1 MKTIGGNKDHYLLSQ
16 SAAYLRLL
24 RNTNFPLNEST
35 KKEKKNK
42 KRRTQFLCAK
52 VKFALN
58 NLILV
63 LEPSPPA
70 YFWAALFVTVNV
82 L

>member
-1 MKTIGGNKDHYLLSQ
+1 MKTIGDNKDHYLLSQ

-24 RNTNFPLNEST
+24 RNTNFPLEWIH
-35 KKEKKNK
+35 EKRKNAE
-42 KRRTQFLCAK
+42 RSFLCAK

>member
-35 KKEKKNK
+35 KKEKK
-42 KRRTQFLCAK
+42 RRTQLLCAK

-70 YFWAALFVTVNV
+70 YF
-82 L
+82 

>member
-35 KKEKKNK
+35 HK
-42 KRRTQFLCAK
+42 KRKNAERSFLCAK

-58 NLILV
+58 NLIQV

>member
-1 MKTIGGNKDHYLLSQ
+1 MKTVGGNKDNYLLSQ

-35 KKEKKNK
+35 KKRKNAE
-42 KRRTQFLCAK
+42 RSFLCAK

-63 LEPSPPA
+63 LEQSPPA